1 MKDLKDDNEPSQ
13 PSPPPPDYDEAT
25 EEHEQRHTTLIQ
37 HHDRPTKKHDTALR
51 RELANI
57 ALIPALNAAITVT
70 LVGVLIY
77 VYQSADGQPVAYTL
91 AGMQI
96 QSLISIIMT
105 LVKMCLAGGIGYA
118 VSEYKWVRM
127 QHGGQLS
134 LMDVYDACTR
144 GVGGMIRVITGI
156 SIDRVL
162 LPTIFLQLGLIAMGP
177 ASQQILT
184 AYNTTICTTEHS
196 DTWLRHTNYH
206 TEDIANWNAEPYD
219 MRGLLGTD
227 VDYFFKYQF
236 DAGAYGWGTLQDLGC
251 PYAATNCTYNN
262 IQVPYLQLN
271 CVPGNFNTTTIVSDL
286 DLSIQTLW
294 NHYNKTQGYGDGY
307 ISISR
312 LPNFFYASSMQN
324 RTRYHAYN
332 YTASEPLTASTDQ
345 SPYVGKPAFVA
356 VLFNPGIIYNGG
368 SDPSRVVVQECT
380 FDTYMNRSNYHIM
393 ARASAVD
400 RLSHEL
406 FEIDYSKFGNTSN
419 WINGDYSEEDR
430 LALNMYAMQLGVLDM
445 LATARM
451 DYQSMP
457 FTDYS
462 EYMNTFLS
470 DVAMT
475 ISFARPG
482 SQSITQGDVC
492 LDYERSYH
500 LNPAAYYTVSL
511 MLLVPLFWWI
521 ATLVVS
527 LRLSGV
533 ARGNSQMALLVTG
546 FTAAVREQFKGFSH
560 TDQNVLFS
568 RSRQVHVV
576 FGEIP
581 SQDGRRGHAA
591 FGLKDQVIAPIKRRK
606 PASDS

>member
-1 MKDLKDDNEPSQ
+1 MKEQENDNIASQ
-13 PSPPPPDYDEAT
+13 PSPPPDYDEAT

-37 HHDRPTKKHDTALR
+37 HQDRPNQKHDTALR

-127 QHGGQLS
+127 QHGAQLS

-162 LPTIFLQLGLIAMGP
+162 LPTILLQLGLIAMGP

-184 AYNTTICTTEHS
+184 AYNTTICTQDNIE
-196 DTWLRHTNYH
+196 TWLRYTNFR
-206 TEDIANWNAEPYD
+206 TEDITNWLAEPHD

-227 VDYFFKYQF
+227 VDYMFNYQY
-236 DAGAYGWGTLQDLGC
+236 DAGAYGWGTLQNLGC
-251 PYAATNCTYNN
+251 PYSATNCTYNN
-262 IQVPYLQLN
+262 VEVPYLQPSCTL
-271 CVPGNFNTTTIVSDL
+271 GNINTTTVISDQ
-286 DLSIQTLW
+286 DLSIQPLGTY
-294 NHYNKTQGYGDGY
+294 YNMTPDNYYYSVD
-307 ISISR
+307 
-312 LPNFFYASSMQN
+312 LPRFFYASSMQN
-324 RTRYHAYN
+324 HTRYHTYN
-332 YTASEPLTASTDQ
+332 YTASGPLAPTTDQ
-345 SPYVGKPAFVA
+345 SPYVGRPAFVA
-356 VLFNPGIIYNGG
+356 VLHDPGTMYYGGTNAGDATIY
-368 SDPSRVVVQECT
+368 ECV
-380 FDTYMNRSNYHIM
+380 FDAYVNTSNYHIM
-393 ARASAVD
+393 ARASEVD
-400 RLSHEL
+400 RLSHDL
-406 FEIDYSKFGNTSN
+406 VEIDYSKFGNTSH
-419 WINGDYSEEDR
+419 WINGDYSNDDR
-430 LALNMYAMQLGVLDM
+430 LALNLYAMQLGILDM
-445 LATARM
+445 LTTAEHSYM
-451 DYQSMP
+451 PYLDTLFGDYM
-457 FTDYS
+457 
-462 EYMNTFLS
+462 ENFLKDS
-470 DVAMT
+470 ALTV
-475 ISFARPG
+475 SFARPA
-482 SQSITQGDVC
+482 SQSVRQGEVC

-521 ATLVVS
+521 ATLVIS

-533 ARGNSQMALLVTG
+533 PRGNSQMALLVTG
-546 FTAAVREQFKGFSH
+546 FTAAVRDQFKGFSH

-591 FGLKDQVIAPIKRRK
+591 FGLQDQVIAPIKRRK